1 MKKAILFCG
10 IAALI
15 LQCKSMQPE
24 IQTPNPVRETID
36 LLALG
41 DSYTKGEGVAWEANF
56 PNQLADSLK
65 TLNNNKRPALRVIA
79 QTGWRTDNLRAAID
93 AAPELLDSTFSLVTL
108 CIGVNNQYQGQS
120 LGVYKSEFEELLK
133 TAILR
138 TGNRP
143 ERVLVLSIPD
153 WAYTPFGQ
161 NSSNPAAVSAKIDQF
176 NAANKEISDA
186 YKVQYIDVTTTSRQ
200 GLSNPALV
208 ASDGLH
214 PSQIQYTRWI
224 ERLLPIARN
233 LLQ

>member
-1 MKKAILFCG
+1 MRKTILFCG

-24 IQTPNPVRETID
+24 VQTPDPERESID

-56 PNQLADSLK
+56 PNQLADSLRL
-65 TLNNNKRPALRVIA
+65 LNNNKRPALRVIA
-79 QTGWRTDNLRAAID
+79 QTGWRTDQLRTAIEAAS
-93 AAPELLDSTFSLVTL
+93 ELRDSTFSLVTL
-108 CIGVNNQYQGQS
+108 CIGVNNQFQNRPI
-120 LGVYKSEFEELLK
+120 GVYRAEFEELLK

-138 TGNRP
+138 AGNRP

-153 WAYTPFGQ
+153 WAFTSFGQ
-161 NSSNPAAVSAKIDQF
+161 TNSNPAAISAKIDQF
-176 NAANKEISDA
+176 NAANKEISNT

-200 GLSNPALV
+200 GIVNSALV

-224 ERLLPIARN
+224 ELLLPLARN
-233 LLQ
+233 VLQ